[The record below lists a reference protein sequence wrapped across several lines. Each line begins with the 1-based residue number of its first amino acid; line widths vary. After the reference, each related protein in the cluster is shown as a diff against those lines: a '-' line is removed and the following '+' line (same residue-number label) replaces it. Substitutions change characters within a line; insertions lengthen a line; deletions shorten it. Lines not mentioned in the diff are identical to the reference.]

1 MKIFA
6 LFISLIFT
14 VMLTT
19 ETLASFTYR
28 VKRGDTLS
36 KIAKRFHVSM
46 RTLARVNHIKKPY
59 RIRVGQKLII
69 PSKKKTV
76 RHKSKKYGNLTRKVP
91 VYKYY
96 RVRRGDSVY
105 KIAKKFHVSMKSIIR
120 VNHLRK
126 PYTLRPGRKL
136 KILVGYKDR
145 LALGRPLEFKIPLDG
160 RIDTTLRQAG
170 YPGIFILSP
179 PGQAVKAAE
188 TGIVKFAG
196 KDDKL
201 LKAFGNTVILEHPK
215 GYTTVYSSL
224 SRINVKP
231 GQLVKRGE
239 PIGESGTSG
248 NWGKSGI
255 YFEISRIYNRKV
267 YQLNPVEILR

>member
-1 MKIFA
+1 MRIFA
-6 LFISLIFT
+6 LFISLFLIIPFSDA
-14 VMLTT
+14 
-19 ETLASFTYR
+19 LANFTYR

-36 KIAKRFHVSM
+36 KIAKRYRVSIK
-46 RTLARVNHIKKPY
+46 TLARINHIRKPY
-59 RIRVGQKLII
+59 RIRIGQKLII
-69 PSKKKTV
+69 PSRKRT
-76 RHKSKKYGNLTRKVP
+76 KSKGKTYGNLTRKVP

-96 RVRRGDSVY
+96 RVRRGDSIY
-105 KIAKKFHVSMKSIIR
+105 KIARKFHVSMKSIIR
-120 VNHLRK
+120 TNHLKK
-126 PYTLRPGRKL
+126 PYILRPGKRL
-136 KILVGYKDR
+136 KILIGYKDR

-170 YPGIFILSP
+170 YPGIFIISP
-179 PGQAVKAAE
+179 PGQPVKASE

-196 KDDKL
+196 KDEKL

-224 SRINVKP
+224 SKINVKP
-231 GQLVKRGE
+231 GQLVKRGG
-239 PIGESGTSG
+239 ILGESGTSG
-248 NWGKSGI
+248 NWGKSGV

>member
-1 MKIFA
+1 
-6 LFISLIFT
+6 LRSFISILLALLIVGSARADF
-14 VMLTT
+14 V
-19 ETLASFTYR
+19 YR

-36 KIAKRFHVSM
+36 KIAKRYHVSLKSIA
-46 RTLARVNHIKKPY
+46 TKNHLRKPY
-59 RIRVGQKLII
+59 RIRVGQKLVI
-69 PSKKKTV
+69 PSKKRSRKRKT
-76 RHKSKKYGNLTRKVP
+76 KKYGNLMRKVP

-105 KIAKKFHVSMKSIIR
+105 RIARKFHVSMRSIIR

-126 PYTLRPGRKL
+126 PYRLKPGRRL
-136 KILVGYKDR
+136 KILVGYRDR

-160 RIDTTLRQAG
+160 RIDTTLRNSG

-179 PGQAVKAAE
+179 PNEPVRASE

-196 KDDKL
+196 KNDKL
-201 LKAFGNTVILEHPK
+201 LKPFGNTVILEHPK

-224 SRINVKP
+224 SKVEVKP

-239 PIGESGTSG
+239 VIGLSGTSG
-248 NWGKSGI
+248 NWGKSGV
-255 YFEISRIYNRKV
+255 YFEISRIYRKKV